1 MKYYKQGDE
10 CTFEPGQEEYELL
23 EALADKLMELS
34 PNGFKYWV
42 DDVYLDYGSKWMWTT
57 IISED
62 TISPYFQSTYQALSP
77 AEWLALMNG
86 EDITEIAKHVLSD
99 KYCPDNIKSAKI
111 IRKGTYIKTDVNSYS
126 YVGDGFADDSITLA
140 HFTGDNGYGELVKD
154 LSTCYV
160 TSQSF
165 LGDYDFYREYPMSE
179 IDTAIKDFNK
189 EVKRFGGTSI
199 LTRRFVEQVL
209 QEYGMSLSDY
219 VSSSTNI
226 ASSKTVVVDPVTIPN
241 IRKAMRNISRDDYG
255 TTLLIPGFGQIQKI
269 GKRYAVGPLPEND
282 DSDVLT
288 DYSAWSYDVSEG
300 QVLDWI
306 KSELNSVNSA
316 TNTCNIASKPVFG
329 DDDFEEDDF
338 SETYTVYGYYGSN
351 FYGLSDSEDF
361 DNLSQAEDYV
371 WELLQNGAYVEL
383 VGPDSTRRFSPDKLD
398 ESLKEN
404 GEVYDITD
412 AEINR

>member
-62 TISPYFQSTYQALSP
+62 TVSPYFQSTYQALSP

-99 KYCPDNIKSAKI
+99 KYCPDKIKSAKI

-154 LSTCYV
+154 LYTCYV

-209 QEYGMSLSDY
+209 QEYGYSLDEY
-219 VSSSTNI
+219 VS
-226 ASSKTVVVDPVTIPN
+226 
-241 IRKAMRNISRDDYG
+241 
-255 TTLLIPGFGQIQKI
+255 
-269 GKRYAVGPLPEND
+269 
-282 DSDVLT
+282 
-288 DYSAWSYDVSEG
+288 
-300 QVLDWI
+300 
-306 KSELNSVNSA
+306 SA
-316 TNTCNIASKPVFG
+316 TNTCNITSNPVFG

-351 FYGLSDSEDF
+351 FSGLSDSEDF

>member
-57 IISED
+57 VVAED

-86 EDITEIAKHVLSD
+86 EDITEIAEHVLSD
-99 KYCPDNIKSAKI
+99 KYCPDKIKSSKS
-111 IRKGTYIKTDVNSYS
+111 IRKGTYIT
-126 YVGDGFADDSITLA
+126 
-140 HFTGDNGYGELVKD
+140 
-154 LSTCYV
+154 
-160 TSQSF
+160 
-165 LGDYDFYREYPMSE
+165 
-179 IDTAIKDFNK
+179 
-189 EVKRFGGTSI
+189 
-199 LTRRFVEQVL
+199 
-209 QEYGMSLSDY
+209 
-219 VSSSTNI
+219 
-226 ASSKTVVVDPVTIPN
+226 SSKTVVVDPSTIPN
-241 IRKAMRNISRDDYG
+241 IRKAMRNISRDDYE
-255 TTLLIPGFGQIQKI
+255 TTLLIPGWGQIKKI
-269 GKRYAVGPLPEND
+269 GKRYAVGPLPEDD
-282 DSDVLT
+282 DSDILT

-329 DDDFEEDDF
+329 DDDFEEDGDFEKDDF
-338 SETYTVYGYYGSN
+338 SEIYTVYGYYGRN
-351 FYGLSDSEDF
+351 FTGLSDSEDF
-361 DNLSQAEDYV
+361 DNLSQAEGYV

-383 VGPDSTRRFSPDKLD
+383 YGPDSTRRFSPDKLD
-398 ESLKEN
+398 ESLEAN

-412 AEINR
+412 AEI